1 MAYGLCRR
9 PLGQAVNRW
18 PEGLRGFANCSLPG
32 APSQEHSWPSID
44 LSFQSVEFS
53 CKLSHKSDRLKV
65 WESTVALK
73 LQKGCQ
79 PLGTRNVVCLTPLQQ
94 KLQFSSQDE
103 KYVGW
108 TLWRWGGANL
118 RISFLWGTFAS
129 SHSLEVNSGMRMQTK
144 EMLFAWPLCRKNFS
158 FLLKMKSMW
167 AEPSEDEG
175 VQT

>member
-1 MAYGLCRR
+1 MYIFMAYGLCRR

-18 PEGLRGFANCSLPG
+18 SEGLRGFANCSLPG

-79 PLGTRNVVCLTPLQQ
+79 PLGTRNVVCLTPLQK

-118 RISFLWGTFAS
+118 RISFLWGTCARES
-129 SHSLEVNSGMRMQTK
+129 
-144 EMLFAWPLCRKNFS
+144 RKKSIFHVFS
-158 FLLKMKSMW
+158 KCYKTYIYTC
-167 AEPSEDEG
+167 AYAY
-175 VQT
+175 TYTYI